1 MLALSNVSNV
11 KFLFFKSHKM
21 RPGVDMLQVADMKNR
36 ALGGDLARLR
46 VN

>member
-11 KFLFFKSHKM
+11 KFLLFKSHKM
-21 RPGVDMLQVADMKNR
+21 RPGDDMLQVADVKNR
-36 ALGGDLARLR
+36 ALGGDLACLR